1 MRKQYKFIKHS
12 KTDRY
17 IRITN
22 KTMLNITAFNV
33 AVYCILR
40 NLVEIVL
47 LLCFPNLLCLRSQ
60 IWKRYS
66 FALFVRISAMQIN
79 GSGQIVT
86 GVTSVWFNFFELHCA
101 FDFLLLLGFTV
112 VLALFVRMRLG
123 YFASAE
129 ATTGFALWIP
139 TTFEKVDETLSVF
152 SLLLLFGSSGFVP
165 CCRRGCYLWVRT
177 EFGRV

>member
-1 MRKQYKFIKHS
+1 MFS
-12 KTDRY
+12 
-17 IRITN
+17 
-22 KTMLNITAFNV
+22 
-33 AVYCILR
+33 
-40 NLVEIVL
+40 IVL
-47 LLCFPNLLCLRSQ
+47 FVNPLYLSVLLCFPNLLCLRSQ

-139 TTFEKVDETLSVF
+139 T
-152 SLLLLFGSSGFVP
+152 SL
-165 CCRRGCYLWVRT
+165 
-177 EFGRV
+177 

>member
-1 MRKQYKFIKHS
+1 MRKQYKFIKHN

-22 KTMLNITAFNV
+22 KTMLNIAAFNV

-79 GSGQIVT
+79 RFTQIVT
-86 GVTSVWFNFFELHCA
+86 GVTSVWFNIFELHCA
-101 FDFLLLLGFTV
+101 FLFSSFAWLLFIL
-112 VLALFVRMRLG
+112 LALLECVGEFRLCG
-123 YFASAE
+123 GDHGLCPLDSHH
-129 ATTGFALWIP
+129 L
-139 TTFEKVDETLSVF
+139 
-152 SLLLLFGSSGFVP
+152 
-165 CCRRGCYLWVRT
+165 
-177 EFGRV
+177 